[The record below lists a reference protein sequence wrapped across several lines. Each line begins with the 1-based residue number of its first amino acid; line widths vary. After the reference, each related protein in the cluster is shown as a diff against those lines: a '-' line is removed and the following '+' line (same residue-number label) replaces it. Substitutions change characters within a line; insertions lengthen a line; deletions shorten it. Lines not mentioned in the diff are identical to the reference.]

1 MVPSSGEQ
9 ANAHFRNLLVSIW
22 NVNIKVAVAK
32 CLLKHYFDAEYTI
45 RQLPTA
51 NQHAKDG
58 FCGKITGRGD
68 QGKLSLFSI
77 KPTKK
82 PMYQQI
88 RENEYCIYI
97 YDIRSIYTSLS
108 PI

>member
-1 MVPSSGEQ
+1 MHRKHNIPKQDDDSKFKSILNVYLSVVPSSGEQ

-58 FCGKITGRGD
+58 FCGKNTGRETRV
-68 QGKLSLFSI
+68 S
-77 KPTKK
+77 
-82 PMYQQI
+82 
-88 RENEYCIYI
+88 
-97 YDIRSIYTSLS
+97 
-108 PI
+108 